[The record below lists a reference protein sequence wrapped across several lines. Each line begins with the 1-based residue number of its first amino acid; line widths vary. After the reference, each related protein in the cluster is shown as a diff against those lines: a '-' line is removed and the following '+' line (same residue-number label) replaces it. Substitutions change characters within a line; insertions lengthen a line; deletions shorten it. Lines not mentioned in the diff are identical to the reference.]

1 MASEMTTVT
10 EEKPSKVMQ
19 AAQELLDELRT
30 ADRETNHSNP
40 YVLFWLRDDGG
51 WNAGGEGTG
60 AQVAQIGP
68 RGSLS

>member
-40 YVLFWLRDDGG
+40 YVLFWLETMEDGMR
-51 WNAGGEGTG
+51 G
-60 AQVAQIGP
+60 AKALG
-68 RGSLS
+68 LK